1 MSNNT
6 MACAIDSGDTAF
18 VLIGAVMILF
28 MMTSLALFEG
38 GLLRSN
44 NTLSILMSIMT
55 SIVVNR

>member
-1 MSNNT
+1 MNNT
-6 MACAIDSGDTAF
+6 VTCSIDSGDTAF